1 MKYTIKKLLEI
12 AAAEIGY
19 KEKETNAHLDDKT
32 ANAGDNNW
40 TKYARDL
47 HAAGYYQAPK
57 NGYAWCDMF
66 VDWCFLQLAGGDPVK
81 AQEII
86 CQTGPYG
93 AGCEFSARYYKQQN
107 RYHTTNPQPGDQ
119 IFFGRNG
126 AYEHTGIVEKIVGST
141 IHTIEGNTSNQ
152 VARRTYSMTS
162 SYVMGFGR
170 PKFDEDE
177 EQDQEP
183 EQEDE
188 EPISRPGKVAVGD
201 IVTFNGTK
209 HYTSANS
216 TKPVSCRP
224 GKAKVTQ
231 IYKPESSK
239 HPYHLVRE
247 KGGTSNVYGWVDAA
261 DIWELG
267 QPQSE
272 SEQPVSYKVGD
283 IVKFTGNTHHTSAN
297 AAVGKPCKPGKA
309 KITQIFQLG
318 KSKHPYHLV
327 RVGGDGATV
336 YGWVDE
342 GTFTKA

>member
-1 MKYTIKKLLEI
+1 MKYTVKKLLEI

-19 KEKETNAHLDDKT
+19 IEKETNAHLDDKT

-66 VDWCFLQLAGGDPVK
+66 VDWCFLQLAGGDPAK

-93 AGCEFSARYYKQQN
+93 AGCDFSARYYKYQN

-119 IFFGRNG
+119 IFFGNNG
-126 AYEHTGIVEKIVGST
+126 AYQHTGIVEKVVGSVV
-141 IHTIEGNTSNQ
+141 HTIEGNTSNK
-152 VARRTYSMTS
+152 VARRTYSLTS
-162 SYVMGFGR
+162 SYILGYGR
-170 PKFDEDE
+170 PKFDVE
-177 EQDQEP
+177 EEATEP
-183 EQEDE
+183 EQEEVE

-231 IYKPESSK
+231 IYHPESSK

-267 QPQSE
+267 QAQSE
-272 SEQPVSYKVGD
+272 PEQPETFKVGD
-283 IVKFTGNTHHTSAN
+283 IVEFTGNTHYVSAN
-297 AAVGKPCKPGKA
+297 AAQGKSCKGGKA

-336 YGWVDE
+336 YGWVDA
-342 GTFTKA
+342 GTFRKV

>member
-1 MKYTIKKLLEI
+1 MKYTVKKLLEI
-12 AAAEIGY
+12 AAAEIDY
-19 KEKETNAHLDDKT
+19 MEKESNAHLDDKT

-47 HAAGYYQAPK
+47 HAAGYYQANK

-66 VDWCFLQLAGGDPVK
+66 VDWCFLQLAGGDAVK

-93 AGCEFSARYYKQQN
+93 AGCDFSARYYKKQN

-119 IFFGRNG
+119 IFFGQNA
-126 AYEHTGIVEKIVGST
+126 AYQHTGIVEKIVGNV
-141 IHTIEGNTSNQ
+141 IHTIEGNTSNK

-162 SYVMGFGR
+162 SYVLGFGR
-170 PKFDEDE
+170 PKFDEEDTE
-177 EQDQEP
+177 EP
-183 EQEDE
+183 EQEEIE
-188 EPISRPGKVAVGD
+188 EPITPPGKVAVGD
-201 IVTFNGTK
+201 IVTFTGSK
-209 HYTSANS
+209 HYTSANAP
-216 TKPVSCRP
+216 KGVSARP

-267 QPQSE
+267 QAQGEP
-272 SEQPVSYKVGD
+272 EQTETFEVGE
-283 IVKFTGNTHHTSAN
+283 IVQFTGITHHTSAN
-297 AAVGKPCKPGKA
+297 ALVGKSCKPGKA
-309 KITQIFQLG
+309 KITRIYQLG

-342 GTFTKA
+342 GTFTKV